1 MDDDENILHGLR
13 RTLRPLRNEMEAEF
27 VDTGLRALEALEER
41 DFNALVTD
49 MRMPGMDG
57 MTLLK
62 QVALRYPHILRVVLS
77 GHSDLEAEVQSAG
90 IAHCYFAKPCSF
102 DRLKVALQQSLRTRV
117 SVPTKERNEDNW
129 EISAEIRE
137 LVPFFLDRRQAD
149 LGAIERFLAEENFEQ
164 ITTLAHN
171 IKGSSA
177 SYGFPELS
185 QLGAQME
192 DAGRCRNKPL
202 LERRI
207 ADFHALLSA
216 LPGEPSLGSAIHN
229 QRHA

>member
-1 MDDDENILHGLR
+1 MLRILFVDDDENILHGLR

-27 VDTGLRALEALEER
+27 VDTGLRALAALEER

-77 GHSDLEAEVQSAG
+77 GHSNLEAEVQSGG

-102 DRLKVALQQSLRTRV
+102 DRLKAALQQSQLTRV
-117 SVPTKERNEDNW
+117 SVPTKEGDEENW

-149 LGAIERFLAEENFEQ
+149 LGAIKRFLTEENFEE
-164 ITTLAHN
+164 IATLGHN

-177 SYGFPELS
+177 SYGFPKLS

-207 ADFHALLSA
+207 ADFQALLST
-216 LPGEPSLGSAIHN
+216 LPG
-229 QRHA
+229 